1 MSEVFDLDA
10 LAAEAKG
17 EPFRFKFG
25 GEEYELPPSVNII
38 AIAYAQ
44 EGKLGAALRALM
56 TPEQWARVKALFHA
70 ALAYYYANKEQ
81 IDAELDEDARLGEQ
95 LAARYPAGVLPDAF

>member
-56 TPEQWARVKALFHA
+56 TPEQWARLERAEATFDVRALGALFE
-70 ALAYYYANKEQ
+70 AYGKHSGAQ
-81 IDAELDEDARLGEQ
+81 LGE
-95 LAARYPAGVLPDAF
+95 